1 MTCYIPPTDLQTAL
15 QQTRV
20 IVYKPKSSVLFRR
33 GEKAFALFVVLSGKV
48 SLDFGVDSA
57 LARSYGPGALVGL
70 PATLTGRNYTMTATV
85 TENAELVAWT
95 AEALDALLRNRP
107 DLRQQL
113 LTVLGERVA
122 ENQKLAKAL
131 LARDEQPDQQ
141 LNVV

>member
-1 MTCYIPPTDLQTAL
+1 MFI
-15 QQTRV
+15 
-20 IVYKPKSSVLFRR
+20 
-33 GEKAFALFVVLSGKV
+33 VLSGNV

-57 LARSYGPGALVGL
+57 LGRSYGPGALVGL

-85 TENAELVAWT
+85 VENAELVVWT
-95 AEALDALLRNRP
+95 REALETLLRNRP

-113 LTVLGERVA
+113 LTILGERLA

-131 LARDEQPDQQ
+131 LARDEQPEQK

>member
-15 QQTRV
+15 QQSRV

-33 GEKAFALFVVLSGKV
+33 GAKAFAMFVVLSGKV

-70 PATLTGRNYTMTATV
+70 PATLTRRNYTMTATV

-95 AEALDALLRNRP
+95 PEALDALLRNRP

>member
-15 QQTRV
+15 QQGRV

-33 GEKAFALFVVLSGKV
+33 GEKAFAMFVVLSGKV

-70 PATLTGRNYTMTATV
+70 PATLTRRNYTMTATV
-85 TENAELVAWT
+85 TENAELVVWT
-95 AEALDALLRNRP
+95 PEALDALLRNRP

-113 LTVLGERVA
+113 LTVLAERMA
-122 ENQKLAKAL
+122 ENQRLAKAL